1 MSWNHRVMKYKS
13 KFGDEV
19 YGITEVFY
27 DEDDKP
33 DGWAEPPQPV
43 WADTREQLVGYVLSA
58 LGKPVLVPNEDETAC
73 TEEPALLGR
82 AYADLCWEHDETVSD
97 ADVAAFDK
105 VKALKLLNEL
115 AEKNEAERR
124 SKENKQ

>member
-1 MSWNHRVMKYKS
+1 MSWSYRVMRYKNRD
-13 KFGDEV
+13 GD
-19 YGITEVFY
+19 YGYAFTEAYY
-27 DEDDKP
+27 DDEGKV
-33 DGWAEPPQPV
+33 DGWTDPV
-43 WADTREQLVGYVLSA
+43 DVTTDTREEFVERVMRALSE
-58 LGKPVLVPNEDETAC
+58 PVIVPNEDETAC

>member
-58 LGKPVLVPNEDETAC
+58 LGRPVIVPNEDGSPDFTI
-73 TEEPALLGR
+73 EPPL
-82 AYADLCWEHDETVSD
+82 W
-97 ADVAAFDK
+97 K
-105 VKALKLLNEL
+105 PPKKA
-115 AEKNEAERR
+115 
-124 SKENKQ
+124 SKESHAQEA